1 MNMKEA
7 WNTAKHGEAIVNTS
21 SQTRFEKWISD
32 KPGLA
37 PCFDRFLLE
46 NVANLDSSDL
56 VSSDWMVDV

>member
-7 WNTAKHGEAIVNTS
+7 WNAAEHGGAIINTS
-21 SQTRFEKWISD
+21 TQTRLEKWISD

-46 NVANLDSSDL
+46 NVANLRSADI
-56 VSSDWMVDV
+56 VSSDWEVEK